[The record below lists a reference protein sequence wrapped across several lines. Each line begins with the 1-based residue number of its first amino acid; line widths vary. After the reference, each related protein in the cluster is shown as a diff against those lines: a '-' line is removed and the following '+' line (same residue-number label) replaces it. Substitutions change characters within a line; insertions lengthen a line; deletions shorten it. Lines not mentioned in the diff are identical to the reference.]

1 MYIYWIVKQGNR
13 ALGSRIRVT
22 NCVWKWVGGLR
33 EWKEEEY
40 RIGGIKVTH
49 SVNYV
54 MKGNKL
60 VA

>member
-1 MYIYWIVKQGNR
+1 MFGN
-13 ALGSRIRVT
+13 G
-22 NCVWKWVGGLR
+22 WVGGLR

-40 RIGGIKVTH
+40 RIGGIKDIH

-54 MKGNKL
+54 MNGNKL